1 MAAIPQPSNEHVQFA
16 YKGSTLYIYDVD
28 NANWD
33 PDEKELAYF
42 CDSDDFLKQTVQ
54 VKGTSNYREPDE
66 KSIWIQSGA
75 EAGDGIMLHF
85 GAVSTASLGISTVD
99 MGTEEGAT
107 AAIDQISLSIE
118 KISAQRSRIGAQ
130 QNRLE
135 HTVKNEQNIV
145 ENTTAAESQIR
156 DTDMAQEMVRFSG
169 LNILEQAVI
178 SMLAQANQSKK
189 SVLTLL
195 NA

>member
-1 MAAIPQPSNEHVQFA
+1 MIPKIFFGKDSNSA
-16 YKGSTLYIYDVD
+16 GSV
-28 NANWD
+28 
-33 PDEKELAYF
+33 
-42 CDSDDFLKQTVQ
+42 
-54 VKGTSNYREPDE
+54 SN

-75 EAGDGIMLHF
+75 ETGDGLTLQL
-85 GAVSTASLGISTVD
+85 GAISSQSIGIKGMNVLSED
-99 MGTEEGAT
+99 NAT
-107 AAIDQISLSIE
+107 DVIDRIADAIGYV
-118 KISAQRSRIGAQ
+118 SAQRSRIGAQ

-156 DTDMAQEMVRFSG
+156 DTDMAQEMVRFSD
-169 LNILEQAVI
+169 LNILEQAVT
-178 SMLAQANQSKK
+178 SMLAQANQSNQ

>member
-1 MAAIPQPSNEHVQFA
+1 
-16 YKGSTLYIYDVD
+16 
-28 NANWD
+28 
-33 PDEKELAYF
+33 
-42 CDSDDFLKQTVQ
+42 
-54 VKGTSNYREPDE
+54 
-66 KSIWIQSGA
+66 
-75 EAGDGIMLHF
+75 MLHF

-107 AAIDQISLSIE
+107 AAIDQISLAIE

-169 LNILEQAVI
+169 LNILEQTVT
-178 SMLAQANQSKK
+178 SMLAQANQSNQ